1 MTSISSYDRMALRSN
16 IERNAIF
23 SELYMDKELILLS
36 AVEGDPEMSQ
46 RELAHKTGLSLGT
59 INILL
64 KKMVREGLI
73 KLERLPPDRVA
84 YMMTPKGIEEKV
96 TKTKAYIQGH
106 YTALER
112 MRAQLIELLGEQRF
126 KKKSV
131 VLEIEQ
137 IELRELVMQVVTT
150 LEIAVSLHPSEHL
163 NNQITLSDCGPPV
176 DAHDM
181 GDWINLHDYIKL

>member
-1 MTSISSYDRMALRSN
+1 
-16 IERNAIF
+16 
-23 SELYMDKELILLS
+23 MDKELILLS

-96 TKTKAYIQGH
+96 AKTKSYIQGH

-126 KKKSV
+126 KRKPIF
-131 VLEIEQ
+131 LEIEQ
-137 IELRELVMQVVTT
+137 IELRELVLQVVNA
-150 LEIAVSLHPSEHL
+150 LEISISFHPL
-163 NNQITLSDCGPPV
+163 DYTDDKIILSDCGSPKDV
-176 DAHDM
+176 YDKCE
-181 GDWINLHDYIKL
+181 WINLHDYIKL